1 MGLFSPLASLTV
13 RGARPTDKAS
23 AAVPAADPGVPVV
36 PRPETGLDPLQVAPV
51 TDATVTV
58 IGAVVIDALI
68 GLSAFFSSSEIAM
81 FSLAKHRVDSM
92 VEDGVPGAG
101 TVSRLKSNP
110 HRLLITILVGNNI
123 VNIAMSSI
131 ATAIVGIYF
140 DAGTAVLV
148 STFGITTLVLLFGES
163 APKSY
168 AVENTESW
176 ALRIARPLK
185 YSEYL
190 LLPLVVVFDRLTR
203 IINEVTGGRSAIE
216 TSYITRDEIQNLI
229 ETGEREG
236 VIEEDEREMLD
247 RIFRFNQ
254 TIAKEVM
261 TPRLDMTAVPKDATI
276 DEAIET
282 CVQSDHERVPVYD
295 ANLDNIIGIVT
306 IRDLVREKHYGE
318 GDLQLTDLVQPT
330 LHVPESK
337 NIDDLL
343 TEIQDNRLRMVIVI
357 DEFGT
362 TEGLVTLEDMVEEIV
377 GDILGDDEEEA
388 LERVSDR
395 ETLVRGEVNIDEVNE
410 ALGLDLPEGEEF
422 ETLAGFVFNR
432 AGRLVEEG
440 EQITYEGVT
449 IRIEQVDNT
458 RILKARITTPDEPE
472 ADEAEADAE
481 ADRTDTGV
489 PAPESASGQAE

>member
-1 MGLFSPLASLTV
+1 MGLFPPLTSPT
-13 RGARPTDKAS
+13 ARSP
-23 AAVPAADPGVPVV
+23 PA
-36 PRPETGLDPLQVAPV
+36 TGGTAAPV
-51 TDATVTV
+51 PDGIGFPVASGPGAVDALQIVPITDATVTV
-58 IGAVVIDALI
+58 AGAVVIVALI
-68 GLSAFFSSSEIAM
+68 ALSAFFSSSEIAM

-92 VEDGVPGAG
+92 VEDGIPGSK
-101 TVSRLKSNP
+101 TVSQLKNNP

-140 DAGTAVLV
+140 DPGTAVLA

-185 YSEYL
+185 YSEYV

-203 IINEVTGGRSAIE
+203 IINRVTGGRSAIE
-216 TSYITRDEIQNLI
+216 TSYITRDEIQDLI
-229 ETGEREG
+229 QTGEREG
-236 VIEEDEREMLD
+236 VIEEEEREMLD

-295 ANLDNIIGIVT
+295 GNLDNIIGIVT
-306 IRDLVREKHYGE
+306 IRDLVRERNYGE
-318 GDLQLTDLVQPT
+318 GDTVLTDLVQPT

-337 NIDDLL
+337 NVDELL

-377 GDILGDDEEEA
+377 GDILEDDEEESF
-388 LERVSDR
+388 ERINDR

-410 ALGLDLPEGEEF
+410 VLGLDLPEGEEF

-440 EQITYEGVT
+440 ERIAYEGIT

-458 RILKARITTPDEPE
+458 RILKARIVQPEEPDTETDA
-472 ADEAEADAE
+472 ADAGGAEAD
-481 ADRTDTGV
+481 DGTPT
-489 PAPESASGQAE
+489 PESASEPVE